1 MSLFQ
6 GFNKRYQDELK
17 EIIGTI
23 DNVITNGNIE
33 DFVEYK
39 KLVGK
44 RSAFLQALQRHQELL
59 TLMEQAND

>member
-23 DNVITNGNIE
+23 DNVITNENIE
-33 DFVEYK
+33 DFVAYK

-44 RSAFLQALQRHQELL
+44 RSAFMDALERHQELL

>member
-6 GFNKRYQDELK
+6 GFNKRYQDELR

-23 DNVITNGNIE
+23 DGVITNGNIE

-39 KLVGK
+39 KLDEK
-44 RSAFLQALQRHQELL
+44 RSAFMYALERHQELL

>member
-17 EIIGTI
+17 EEIEALNISI
-23 DNVITNGNIE
+23 LSGNLP
-33 DFVEYK
+33 DYTEYK
-39 KLVGK
+39 RLVGK
-44 RSAFLQALQRHQELL
+44 RAAFLQALQRHQELL

>member
-17 EIIGTI
+17 EEIEALEVSILS
-23 DNVITNGNIE
+23 GNLP
-33 DFVEYK
+33 DFTEYK
-39 KLVGK
+39 RLVGK
-44 RSAFLQALQRHQELL
+44 RSAFKHSLERHQELI

>member
-44 RSAFLQALQRHQELL
+44 KKCIYVCTRTTPRITNPDGASE
-59 TLMEQAND
+59 

>member
-17 EIIGTI
+17 EEIASLDATI
-23 DNVITNGNIE
+23 LAGNIP
-33 DFVEYK
+33 DFTEYK
-39 KLVGK
+39 RLTGK
-44 RSAFLQALQRHQELL
+44 RAAYAQTLYRHQELL

>member
-23 DNVITNGNIE
+23 DDVITNGNID

-44 RSAFLQALQRHQELL
+44 RSAFVYALERHQELL

>member
-17 EIIGTI
+17 EEIESLDTSILS
-23 DNVITNGNIE
+23 GNLP
-33 DFVEYK
+33 DFTEYK
-39 KLVGK
+39 RLIGK
-44 RSAFLQALQRHQELL
+44 RAAYKQALARHQELL